1 MASNCLRATEH
12 YEEAVYF
19 LPLSF
24 QKFLVLIW
32 STSEIW
38 KAVSTYPSD
47 FEPLILKKCKKSKKC
62 MLVVKIDDFY
72 LKFVILLMNRTLET
86 RCTHSI
92 SWCCLYCEE
101 EISVFQ
107 SSQDTKCCFFEEERT
122 CALPSGI
129 GFELLMRVS
138 VSW

>member
-1 MASNCLRATEH
+1 
-12 YEEAVYF
+12 
-19 LPLSF
+19 
-24 QKFLVLIW
+24 
-32 STSEIW
+32 
-38 KAVSTYPSD
+38 
-47 FEPLILKKCKKSKKC
+47 

-138 VSW
+138 VS